1 MDFSKVQQTPCY
13 MPYGNEKVI
22 IGLSGGINSMAVLCD
37 FAKSKVQPGELHLF
51 YAHFEEHSP
60 DTLDFVLDGF
70 EFAKRNFKNVI
81 TRITYHSIIAWFEKE
96 KMIPHPK
103 YSPCSRILKIE
114 PMITYS
120 FENGIK
126 YDLVGYV
133 KHELKRRGERQQKNM
148 QIDLFSVSKDYP
160 IGNFSDDWCFEI
172 VDEMIGWHPK
182 IYDIK
187 DSEGKR
193 LFKHNNCLPCKNM
206 TIEDLELVQLYYPD
220 LFKKAMDL
228 TKKLSAYFGRDKDLF
243 YASFGRDLGQQS
255 TCESCRW

>member
-1 MDFSKVQQTPCY
+1 
-13 MPYGNEKVI
+13 
-22 IGLSGGINSMAVLCD
+22 
-37 FAKSKVQPGELHLF
+37 
-51 YAHFEEHSP
+51 
-60 DTLDFVLDGF
+60 
-70 EFAKRNFKNVI
+70 
-81 TRITYHSIIAWFEKE
+81 
-96 KMIPHPK
+96 
-103 YSPCSRILKIE
+103 
-114 PMITYS
+114 
-120 FENGIK
+120 
-126 YDLVGYV
+126 
-133 KHELKRRGERQQKNM
+133 M

-228 TKKLSAYFGRDKDLF
+228 TKKLSSYFGRDKDLF